1 MGCIKE
7 NPRRGITRTGNIAY
21 RAKLENGEG
30 GIRTLDTGINP
41 YNGLANRR
49 FRPLSHLSKI
59 GAAPV
64 LSPASFI
71 IITNNELLVLFVL
84 LAGQNCW
91 RKLTGCSI
99 RYNYSHAQKTDCWRT
114 RPSTALW
121 RPPSSP
127 RRPNPRGN

>member
-21 RAKLENGEG
+21 RAKLKNGEG

-59 GAAPV
+59 CAVGNITV
-64 LSPASFI
+64 NLY
-71 IITNNELLVLFVL
+71 IITKFYKLFLIYPQTLFFYLYHLHLQDKIKNSFLGLLPM
-84 LAGQNCW
+84 G
-91 RKLTGCSI
+91 
-99 RYNYSHAQKTDCWRT
+99 
-114 RPSTALW
+114 
-121 RPPSSP
+121 
-127 RRPNPRGN
+127 